1 MAKIV
6 AEQNVDAPKK
16 VGFYS
21 KSIGTNEKDKIMNAT
36 DAVLTPIHKEG
47 HTYIAVFFLVSLAL
61 FYFVSEPLGW
71 IGLILTLWCVY
82 FFRDPERVIPTDEGV
97 MVSPA
102 DGTVCAVVEA
112 APPAELGMGDE
123 PRTRISIFLSVFNVH
138 VNRVPAEGTVTG
150 LAYAHGKYLNA
161 AALEASEENERQLVR
176 MTTIDGHDVAFA
188 QVAGLVA
195 RRILCDLKEGDV
207 AARGDRFGLIRF
219 GSRTDI
225 YLDPG
230 QEASVQVGQTMIGG
244 ETIIAR
250 KKA

>member
-1 MAKIV
+1 MK
-6 AEQNVDAPKK
+6 
-16 VGFYS
+16 
-21 KSIGTNEKDKIMNAT
+21 AT
-36 DAVLTPIHKEG
+36 DAVITPIHKEG
-47 HTYIAVFFLVSLAL
+47 HTYIALFFVVSVVL
-61 FYFVSEPLGW
+61 FYFVAEALGW
-71 IGLILTLWCVY
+71 IGLVLTLWCVY
-82 FFRDPERVIPTDEGV
+82 FFRDPERVVPSEDGV

-102 DGTVCAVVEA
+102 DGTVCAVMEA
-112 APPAELGMGDE
+112 APPPELGMGSE

-176 MTTIDGHDVAFA
+176 MTTIDGHDIAFA

-207 AARGDRFGLIRF
+207 VARGDRFGLIRF

-225 YLDPG
+225 YLDTD
-230 QEASVQVGQTMIGG
+230 QVATVEVGQTMIGG

>member
-1 MAKIV
+1 MK
-6 AEQNVDAPKK
+6 
-16 VGFYS
+16 
-21 KSIGTNEKDKIMNAT
+21 AT
-36 DAVLTPIHKEG
+36 DAVITPIHKEG
-47 HTYIAVFFLVSLAL
+47 HTYIALFFVISVVL
-61 FYFVSEPLGW
+61 FYFVAEALGW
-71 IGLILTLWCVY
+71 IGLVLTLWCVY
-82 FFRDPERVIPTDEGV
+82 FFRDPERVVPSEEGV

-102 DGTVCAVVEA
+102 DGTVCAVMDA
-112 APPAELGMGDE
+112 TPPPELGMGSE
-123 PRTRISIFLSVFNVH
+123 PRKRISIFLSVFNVH

-176 MTTIDGHDVAFA
+176 MTTIDGHDIAFA

-207 AARGDRFGLIRF
+207 VARGDRFGLIRF

-225 YLDPG
+225 YLDAG
-230 QEASVQVGQTMIGG
+230 QDAMVDVGQTMIGG